1 MEGKV
6 PSTGAGDARRTS
18 LAAFRNVATD
28 THLLDYLAGAYRHR
42 YVAGSVF
49 FVVILLALV
58 HVHTTT
64 PLFRAQSRIIV
75 EVEDDQVSSL
85 TGVLSG
91 ENFRDPAPY
100 YQTQFRILTGR
111 ELARRTVKSLDL
123 AAVPEFNGSGA
134 TRTPL
139 ARTLEAVKASVGLGS
154 EPAHHQGPV
163 PEAALVGNF
172 QSRVSVEPV
181 KNSRLVDI
189 TFVSANPEFAARAA
203 NQLAREYIDQNAEQ
217 RRRNVTSGL
226 SWIEQELDRQK
237 AKVEASERALA
248 TYRERQNALSLED
261 RQNIVV
267 ARLNQLNDAA
277 TKAKTA
283 LVQKES
289 LYNQVKTLT
298 PGASPDTI
306 PAILQNQYIQSIK
319 NQLAELEREKANL
332 SERYGER
339 HPEIIKVNA
348 SIKDASRRLEQ
359 ELAKA
364 IDAIRNDYQAALA
377 EEQSLSGSLEEQ
389 KGAAMSLGRKSVSY
403 TVLEREAQSNRQ
415 VYETLLARQK
425 ELEVLGSS
433 RGNNVRLIEDA
444 EVPGG
449 PFTPNLRRAL
459 LLGSLAGLSLA
470 IGLVVGLTYFDDTVK
485 TPEDITAKLKAPF
498 LGMIPKVQTGAVPS
512 GTSLVLTSKTTHE
525 FGEAYRALRTA
536 LAFSHSSEGGKVVL
550 VTSSQPLEGKTT
562 TACNIAIAL
571 ALGGERVLLIDADL
585 RRPNVAK
592 TLGIETGAGLS
603 NLLTAQ
609 TSPKDAVRQTD
620 TENLWVM
627 TAGPIP
633 PNPSELLASDR
644 MRMVLDAENS
654 WFDWIVV
661 DAPPVLAVTD
671 AVLMAPMASG
681 VAFVVRSE
689 MTPQRHVKRAL
700 ETLMTGQPRLLGLV
714 LNGVDLERNK
724 YYYSRYYGYEHTH
737 YYSTSAAS

>member
-1 MEGKV
+1 
-6 PSTGAGDARRTS
+6 
-18 LAAFRNVATD
+18 
-28 THLLDYLAGAYRHR
+28 
-42 YVAGSVF
+42 
-49 FVVILLALV
+49 
-58 HVHTTT
+58 
-64 PLFRAQSRIIV
+64 
-75 EVEDDQVSSL
+75 
-85 TGVLSG
+85 
-91 ENFRDPAPY
+91 
-100 YQTQFRILTGR
+100 
-111 ELARRTVKSLDL
+111 
-123 AAVPEFNGSGA
+123 
-134 TRTPL
+134 
-139 ARTLEAVKASVGLGS
+139 
-154 EPAHHQGPV
+154 V
-163 PEAALVGNF
+163 PEAALVANF
-172 QSRVSVEPV
+172 QSRVSVEPI

-203 NQLAREYIDQNAEQ
+203 NQLAREYVDQNADQ

-248 TYRERQNALSLED
+248 SYRERQNALSLED

-277 TKAKTA
+277 TKAKTS

-289 LYNQVKTLT
+289 LYNQVKTLSA
-298 PGASPDTI
+298 GSSPDTI

-319 NQLAELEREKANL
+319 NQLAELERDKANL

-377 EEQSLSGSLEEQ
+377 EERSLTGSLEEQ

-415 VYETLLARQK
+415 VYETLLSRQK

-433 RGNNVRLIEDA
+433 RGNNVRLVEDA

-449 PFTPNLRRAL
+449 PFTPNLRRTL
-459 LLGSLAGLSLA
+459 LLASLAGLSLA
-470 IGLVVGLTYFDDTVK
+470 VGLVVGLTYFDDTIK

-498 LGMIPKVQTGAVPS
+498 LGMIPKVQAGVAQP
-512 GTSLVLTSKTTHE
+512 GTSLVLTSRTTHE
-525 FGEAYRALRTA
+525 FGEAYRSLRTA
-536 LAFSHSSEGGKVVL
+536 LAFSHSNEGGKVVL

-609 TSPKDAVRQTD
+609 TSPKDAVRTTD

-627 TAGPIP
+627 TSGPVP

-737 YYSTSAAS
+737 YYSTSTAS

>member
-1 MEGKV
+1 MEGKA
-6 PSTGAGDARRTS
+6 PSTAPGDARRAS
-18 LAAFRNVATD
+18 LAAFRPTATD
-28 THLLDYLAGAYRHR
+28 THLLDYFAAAYRYR
-42 YVAGSVF
+42 YFAASVF
-49 FVVILLALV
+49 SVVILIALV
-58 HVHTTT
+58 QGYTTT
-64 PLFRAQSRIIV
+64 PLYRAQSRIII
-75 EVEDDQVSSL
+75 EVEDDQASNL

-91 ENFRDPAPY
+91 ENYRDPAPY

-111 ELARRTVKSLDL
+111 ELARRTVRRLDL
-123 AAVPEFNGSGA
+123 ARVPEFNGTGA
-134 TRTPL
+134 TPTQL
-139 ARTLEAVKASVGLGS
+139 ARTLDAFKSRAGLGS
-154 EPAHHQGPV
+154 AQAADGRPL
-163 PEAALVGNF
+163 PEAILVANF
-172 QSRVSVEPV
+172 RARVSVEPV
-181 KNSRLVDI
+181 KSSRLVDVA
-189 TFVSANPEFAARAA
+189 FVSASPEFAATAA
-203 NQLAREYIDQNAEQ
+203 NQLAREYVAQNAEQ
-217 RRRNVTSGL
+217 RRHNVTSGL

-237 AKVEASERALA
+237 SKVEASERALA
-248 TYRERQNALSLED
+248 SYREEQNALSLED

-267 ARLNQLNDAA
+267 ARLNQLNDVV
-277 TKAKTA
+277 TKAKTS

-289 LYNQVKTLT
+289 LYNQVKSLS

-306 PAILQNQYIQSIK
+306 PAILQNQFIQSLK
-319 NQLAELEREKANL
+319 TQVAELERDRANL
-332 SERYGER
+332 SERYGDR

-348 SIKDASRRLEQ
+348 SIKDATRQLEQ

-377 EEQSLSGSLEEQ
+377 EERALTGSLEEQ

-415 VYETLLARQK
+415 VYENLLAREK
-425 ELEVLGSS
+425 ELQVLASS
-433 RGNNVRLIEDA
+433 RGNNVRLVEDA
-444 EVPGG
+444 EVPGS
-449 PFTPNLRRAL
+449 PFTPNLRRSML
-459 LLGSLAGLSLA
+459 LASLTGLTLA
-470 IGLVVGLTYFDDTVK
+470 VALVVGLGYFDDTVK

-498 LGMIPKVQTGAVPS
+498 LGMIPKVRSRSAP
-512 GTSLVLTSKTTHE
+512 VLTATTTHE
-525 FGEAYRALRTA
+525 FGEAFRSLRTA
-536 LAFSHSSEGGKVVL
+536 LAFSNSSDGSKVVL

-571 ALGGERVLLIDADL
+571 ALGGDRVLLIDADL
-585 RRPNVAK
+585 RRPNVGK
-592 TLGIETGAGLS
+592 TLGLEPGAGLS

-609 TSPKDAVRQTD
+609 ISPKDAVRKTSTD
-620 TENLWVM
+620 NLWVM
-627 TAGPIP
+627 TAGPVP
-633 PNPSELLASDR
+633 PNPSELLASER

-714 LNGVDLERNK
+714 LNAVDLERNK

-737 YYSTSAAS
+737 YYSTSPAS

>member
-1 MEGKV
+1 MEGTA
-6 PSTGAGDARRTS
+6 PSTGPGHARRLS
-18 LAAFRNVATD
+18 LPALRHAAAD
-28 THLLDYLAGAYRHR
+28 THLLDYLVGAYRHR
-42 YVAGSVF
+42 YLAASVF
-49 FVVILLALV
+49 LVVILFGFV
-58 HVHTTT
+58 QVYTTT
-64 PLFRAQSRIIV
+64 PLYRAQARIMV
-75 EVEDDQVSSL
+75 EVEDDQLSNL

-91 ENFRDPAPY
+91 ENYRDPAPY

-111 ELARRTVKSLDL
+111 QLARRTVRRLDL
-123 AAVPEFNGSGA
+123 ETVPEFNGTGA
-134 TRTPL
+134 TRTQM
-139 ARTLEAVKASVGLGS
+139 AQTFDTAKAWIGLGS
-154 EPAHHQGPV
+154 GTASHPGSV
-163 PEAALVGNF
+163 PEPLLVANF
-172 QSRVSVEPV
+172 LSRVSVEPV
-181 KNSRLVDI
+181 KNSRLVDVS
-189 TFVSANPEFAARAA
+189 FVSESREFAARAV
-203 NQLAREYIDQNAEQ
+203 NQLAREYVDQNAEQ
-217 RRRNVTSGL
+217 RRSNVTSGL
-226 SWIEQELDRQK
+226 TWIEQELTRQK
-237 AKVEASERALA
+237 SKVEASERALA
-248 TYRERQNALSLED
+248 SYRETQNALSLED

-267 ARLNQLNDAA
+267 ARLNQLNDAV

-298 PGASPDTI
+298 PGAAPDTI
-306 PAILQNQYIQSIK
+306 PSILQNQYIQSIK
-319 NQLAELEREKANL
+319 TQLAELERTKANL

-348 SIKDASRRLEQ
+348 SIKDASRQLEQ

-364 IDAIRNDYQAALA
+364 IDAIRHDYQASVA
-377 EEQSLSGSLEEQ
+377 EERALSGSLEEQ

-415 VYETLLARQK
+415 VYETLLSREK

-449 PFTPNLRRAL
+449 PFTPNLRRTML
-459 LLGSLAGLSLA
+459 LASLAGLTLA
-470 IGLVVGLTYFDDTVK
+470 VGLVAGLTYLDDTVK
-485 TPEDITAKLKAPF
+485 TPEDITVKLKAPF
-498 LGMIPKVQTGAVPS
+498 LGMIPKVQA
-512 GTSLVLTSKTTHE
+512 GTAPVLTSKTTHE
-525 FGEAYRALRTA
+525 FGEAYRSLRTA
-536 LAFSHSSEGGKVVL
+536 LAFSHSSDGGKVVL

-562 TACNIAIAL
+562 TACNIATAL

-592 TLGIETGAGLS
+592 TLGLEPGVGLS

-609 TSPKDAVRQTD
+609 TSPKDAVRHTG

-627 TAGPIP
+627 TAGPVP
-633 PNPSELLASDR
+633 PNPSELLASER

-724 YYYSRYYGYEHTH
+724 YYYSRYYGYEHAH
-737 YYSTSAAS
+737 YYSPSTAS

>member
-1 MEGKV
+1 MEGKI
-6 PSTGAGDARRTS
+6 PSTGPGEARRAS
-18 LAAFRNVATD
+18 LAAFRNAATD

-42 YVAGSVF
+42 YIAGGVLV
-49 FVVILLALV
+49 VVILLALV
-58 HVHTTT
+58 HVYTTT
-64 PLFRAQSRIIV
+64 PLYRAQARIIV

-91 ENFRDPAPY
+91 ENYRDPAPY

-111 ELARRTVKSLDL
+111 ELARRTARSLDL
-123 AAVPEFNGSGA
+123 ATVPEFNGTGA
-134 TRTPL
+134 TRTQL
-139 ARTLEAVKASVGLGS
+139 AQTLDAVKARIGLGS
-154 EPAHHQGPV
+154 EPSSHDGSV
-163 PEAALVGNF
+163 PEAALVANF
-172 QSRVSVEPV
+172 QSRVSVEPI

-203 NQLAREYIDQNAEQ
+203 NQLAREYVDQNADQ

-248 TYRERQNALSLED
+248 SYREKQNALSLED

-277 TKAKTA
+277 TKAKTS

-289 LYNQVKTLT
+289 LYNQVRTLS
-298 PGASPDTI
+298 PESSPDTI

-319 NQLAELEREKANL
+319 NQLAELERDKANL

-377 EEQSLSGSLEEQ
+377 EERSLTGSLEEQ

-415 VYETLLARQK
+415 VYETLLSRQK

-433 RGNNVRLIEDA
+433 RGNNVRLVEDA

-449 PFTPNLRRAL
+449 PFTPNLRRTL
-459 LLGSLAGLSLA
+459 LLASLAGLSLA
-470 IGLVVGLTYFDDTVK
+470 VGLVVGLTYFDDTIK

-498 LGMIPKVQTGAVPS
+498 LGMIPKVQAGVAQP
-512 GTSLVLTSKTTHE
+512 GTSLVLTSRTTHE
-525 FGEAYRALRTA
+525 FGEAYRSLRTA
-536 LAFSHSSEGGKVVL
+536 LAFSHSNEGGKVVL

-609 TSPKDAVRQTD
+609 TSPKDAVRTTD

-627 TAGPIP
+627 TSGPVP

-737 YYSTSAAS
+737 YYSTSTAS

>member
-1 MEGKV
+1 
-6 PSTGAGDARRTS
+6 
-18 LAAFRNVATD
+18 
-28 THLLDYLAGAYRHR
+28 
-42 YVAGSVF
+42 
-49 FVVILLALV
+49 
-58 HVHTTT
+58 
-64 PLFRAQSRIIV
+64 
-75 EVEDDQVSSL
+75 
-85 TGVLSG
+85 
-91 ENFRDPAPY
+91 
-100 YQTQFRILTGR
+100 
-111 ELARRTVKSLDL
+111 
-123 AAVPEFNGSGA
+123 
-134 TRTPL
+134 
-139 ARTLEAVKASVGLGS
+139 
-154 EPAHHQGPV
+154 V
-163 PEAALVGNF
+163 PEAALVANF
-172 QSRVSVEPV
+172 QSRVSVEPI

-203 NQLAREYIDQNAEQ
+203 NQLAREYVDQNADQ

-248 TYRERQNALSLED
+248 SYRERQNALSLED

-277 TKAKTA
+277 TKAKTS

-289 LYNQVKTLT
+289 LYNQVRTLS
-298 PGASPDTI
+298 PESSPDTI

-319 NQLAELEREKANL
+319 NQLAELERDKANL

-377 EEQSLSGSLEEQ
+377 EERSLTGSLEEQ

-415 VYETLLARQK
+415 VYETLLSRQK

-433 RGNNVRLIEDA
+433 RGNNVRLVEDA

-449 PFTPNLRRAL
+449 PFTPNLRRTL
-459 LLGSLAGLSLA
+459 LLASLAGLSLA
-470 IGLVVGLTYFDDTVK
+470 VGLVVGLTYFDDTIK

-498 LGMIPKVQTGAVPS
+498 LGMIPKVQAGVAQP
-512 GTSLVLTSKTTHE
+512 GTSLVLTSRTTHE
-525 FGEAYRALRTA
+525 FGEAYRSLRTA
-536 LAFSHSSEGGKVVL
+536 LAFSHSNEGGKVVL

-609 TSPKDAVRQTD
+609 TSPKDAVRTTD

-627 TAGPIP
+627 TSGPVP

-737 YYSTSAAS
+737 YYSTSTAS